1 MRLKRAFPT
10 AELHRI
16 MTVLNRLVPF
26 LYVCVLQS
34 LAFINTRPQLPNAM
48 EQSMND
54 ELILED
60 DDDVDAD
67 GGKQADEDGAE
78 NGDGQADF
86 GKSCLVNAT
95 HPCPLCN
102 FLIRPH

>member
-1 MRLKRAFPT
+1 
-10 AELHRI
+10 

-60 DDDVDAD
+60 DDDDGVDAD
-67 GGKQADEDGAE
+67 GGQPTDEGGAE
-78 NGDGQADF
+78 NGDGQTDF
-86 GKSCLVNAT
+86 GESWSYLFSPYRFC
-95 HPCPLCN
+95 HLC
-102 FLIRPH
+102 

>member
-1 MRLKRAFPT
+1 
-10 AELHRI
+10 
-16 MTVLNRLVPF
+16 
-26 LYVCVLQS
+26 
-34 LAFINTRPQLPNAM
+34 M

-60 DDDVDAD
+60 DDDVDVD
-67 GGKQADEDGAE
+67 GGKPTDEGGAE